1 MDMDKTLQFMLLI
14 LVALLSHFVA
24 DFMFQQDKEA
34 QKKSTSNYYLTYHVV
49 KYSVIMALVIGPL
62 LALINGVL
70 HWVTDYFSSRTA
82 SYYYK
87 KGDRHNFFVVI
98 GFDQFLHSAALVVT
112 IYYMCFGMFG

>member
-1 MDMDKTLQFMLLI
+1 MIFHWINTMDMDKTLQFMLLI

-87 KGDRHNFFVVI
+87 KETVTT
-98 GFDQFLHSAALVVT
+98 FLW
-112 IYYMCFGMFG
+112 